1 MDVGGALIRAFVHAS
16 QSVGR
21 GDRVHLAMSASD
33 CRLLPPEA
41 AFVEREEAG
50 GGPSRIA
57 AGTPP
62 AVA

>member
-41 AFVEREEAG
+41 AFVEREET

-57 AGTPP
+57 AGAPP